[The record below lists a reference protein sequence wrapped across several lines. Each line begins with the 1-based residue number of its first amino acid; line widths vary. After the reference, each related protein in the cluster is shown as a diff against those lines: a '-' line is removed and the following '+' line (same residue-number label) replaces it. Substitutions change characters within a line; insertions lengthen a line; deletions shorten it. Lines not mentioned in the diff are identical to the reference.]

1 MFPVNE
7 IEVTI
12 VRANHASINGKPDLV
27 NLVINRASCTATCDN
42 PCGTGQDSLRSA
54 GLNQGETTVLC
65 LARDLEGKAS
75 PGKPATSEFFP
86 LCGTPPVNP

>member
-7 IEVTI
+7 IDVTF
-12 VRANHASINGKPDLV
+12 VRPNHASVNGKPDIV
-27 NLVINRASCTATCDN
+27 NLTIDRATCTATCDN
-42 PCGTGQDSLRSA
+42 SCAPGFDSLRVSELVD
-54 GLNQGETTVLC
+54 GHLNILC
-65 LARDLEGKAS
+65 TARDLEGKAS